1 MIDYLL
7 KFDSKAQAL
16 TFAEQM
22 GFTTTVEEGNGIEI
36 TVLSHSE
43 DHVYTVIG
51 EYFEDTGKTETV
63 RDETGM
69 EGSNQ

>member
-22 GFTTTVEEGNGIEI
+22 GFTTTEEEGNGIEI
-36 TVLSHSE
+36 TVPIAQSE
-43 DHVYTVIG
+43 DHSYTVIG
-51 EYFEDTGKTETV
+51 EHFVDTGKTETI
-63 RDETGM
+63 RDEIGRAHV
-69 EGSNQ
+69 